1 MISAVIPAYNEEE
14 RIEEVLLETNEF
26 VDEIVVVDDASLDGT
41 PRIACKHA
49 ELMVNPKNFGYIES
63 LKKGFIR
70 ANGDIIVTLDAD
82 GEHDPS
88 YIPKLVKPIQ
98 EGKADLVFGSR
109 NKIHRPSERL
119 ISKLVRSK
127 TGIYDTGTGFRAL
140 RSELAE
146 KLELQG
152 YCTCG
157 TLVLEALYQGAEL
170 AEVEAPTRTIK
181 KPRDIAWQHIPQ
193 LFLVLKLLAGF
204 GLKSYIKN

>member
-14 RIEEVLLETNEF
+14 RIEEVLLETKEY

-49 ELMVNPKNFGYIES
+49 ELMVNPKNLGYIES

-70 ANGDIIVTLDAD
+70 AKGDIIVTLDAD

-109 NKIHRPSERL
+109 SKIHRPSERL

-127 TGIYDTGTGFRAL
+127 AGIYDTGTGFRAL
-140 RSELAE
+140 RSELAKRL
-146 KLELQG
+146 KLPG

-157 TLVLEALYQGAEL
+157 TLVLEALYQGAE
-170 AEVEAPTRTIK
+170 
-181 KPRDIAWQHIPQ
+181 
-193 LFLVLKLLAGF
+193 
-204 GLKSYIKN
+204 